1 MWPLK
6 GSQQVCKFCEFCLI
20 RLSVNVWEGSIQSEI
35 QMLNNTHSQTNGD
48 AVSAIMSIESINNG
62 FVQGI
67 YEN

>member
-1 MWPLK
+1 
-6 GSQQVCKFCEFCLI
+6 
-20 RLSVNVWEGSIQSEI
+20 
-35 QMLNNTHSQTNGD
+35 MLNNTQSQTNGD

>member
-1 MWPLK
+1 
-6 GSQQVCKFCEFCLI
+6 
-20 RLSVNVWEGSIQSEI
+20 
-35 QMLNNTHSQTNGD
+35 MLNNTHSQTNGD